1 MTPTTA
7 TIPDERLALIF
18 TCCHPAL
25 ALEGQVA
32 LTLRLVG
39 GLTVPEIA
47 AAFLTPEPTMA
58 QRLVRAKRK
67 VRDAVIPIRVPPSE
81 DLPDRLGAVLAVI
94 YLVFNEGYS
103 RPADRTDLAA
113 EAARVVR
120 LLARLMPDEAEV
132 HGLRALILLQHS
144 RRAARLAADG
154 SLVLLEDQD
163 RSAWDGDAI
172 RDGIEA
178 LERAE
183 RLRRPGPYQL
193 QAAIAACHATAPSF
207 EATDWTT
214 IARVY
219 ALIEQ
224 MSPSPVVALNR
235 AVAISFADG
244 PQAALSLLADLAE
257 RLDGY
262 HPFHAAQGDVL
273 RRLGRRADA
282 LVAYRRAVRLAPT
295 SAERAFLKRRIGE
308 IGA

>member
-1 MTPTTA
+1 MA
-7 TIPDERLALIF
+7 DQF
-18 TCCHPAL
+18 S
-25 ALEGQVA
+25 
-32 LTLRLVG
+32 LRCYSYL
-39 GLTVPEIA
+39 
-47 AAFLTPEPTMA
+47 
-58 QRLVRAKRK
+58 
-67 VRDAVIPIRVPPSE
+67 
-81 DLPDRLGAVLAVI
+81 
-94 YLVFNEGYS
+94 LVFNEGYS

-113 EAARVVR
+113 EAARAVR
-120 LLARLMPDEAEV
+120 LLAGLMPDEAEV

-144 RRAARLAADG
+144 RRAARIAADG

-172 RDGIEA
+172 REGIEA
-178 LERAE
+178 LELAE

-193 QAAIAACHATAPSF
+193 QAAIAACHAIAPSF

-244 PQAALSLLADLAE
+244 PQAALSLLADLAD